1 MHSLAKLEEIIV
13 NTLRT
18 CALAA
23 IVAAAG
29 LPAAAMAQDW
39 SPDRTINVIVPWGA
53 GGATDQVTRVTAP
66 ILAEALGTEVI
77 VVNQPGA
84 SGAIGTQEV
93 LNGAHDG
100 YTLLATGIADAA
112 TYGVT
117 GLIEGTTI
125 DDWHLYLS
133 VANVALVSVTA
144 DSPFNDFGELL
155 EALRSD
161 DGNLITVATAGVSSA
176 GGTAIANLAE
186 AGDFEYTLVSYE
198 GGGPATI
205 ATASGETM
213 VTTQLAGEQSE
224 LIRGGRLKPLAVLS
238 AEPLVINGVDP
249 IPSVLDWLPDLQ
261 LSYNY
266 FGILAPK
273 GLPEDVVA
281 TLDRVWEEN
290 VATAPSLREY
300 AETAGAVYSPAW
312 GEQAREMVSSTVVAQ
327 ACAAL
332 ESGSAVNDPSV
343 IGVDCEART
352 ETPVN

>member
-1 MHSLAKLEEIIV
+1 MKHLPNCMRAAV
-13 NTLRT
+13 FAT
-18 CALAA
+18 ALF
-23 IVAAAG
+23 
-29 LPAAAMAQDW
+29 PAAAMAQEW
-39 SPDRTINVIVPWGA
+39 TPDRPINIIVPWGA

-66 ILAEALGTEVI
+66 LLAEALGVEVV

-93 LNGAHDG
+93 LNSARDG

-133 VANVALVSVTA
+133 VANVALVSVPA
-144 DSPFNDFGELL
+144 DSPYDDFGALL

-161 DGNLITVATAGVSSA
+161 EGSKITVATAGISSA

-186 AGDFEYTLVSYE
+186 IGGFNYNLVSYE

-205 ATASGETM
+205 ATASGEAM

-224 LIRGGRLKPLAVLS
+224 LIRGKRLKPLAVL
-238 AEPLVINGVDP
+238 AEEPLIIDGVEP
-249 IPSVLDWLPDLQ
+249 IPSVLKWLPDLKIA
-261 LSYNY
+261 YNY
-266 FGILAPK
+266 FGVLAPK
-273 GLPEDVVA
+273 GLPAEVVNR
-281 TLDRVWEEN
+281 LDTVWQEN
-290 VATAPSLREY
+290 VATAPSLRNY

-312 GEQAREMVSSTVVAQ
+312 GDEARSMVSATVVAQ
-327 ACAAL
+327 ACAAV
-332 ESGSAVNDPSV
+332 ERGNAVNDPST

-352 ETPVN
+352 ETPVQ